1 MFNALQDKLEALFG
15 DLARKGVLTEA
26 DVDRAM
32 RELRLAL
39 LDADVQFG
47 VVKDLVARVKAR
59 AVGAEVMR
67 SLTPAQQVVTIVY
80 DELVTTLGKAAPL
93 DIGRGDPPVILMAG
107 LQGAGKTTTAAKL
120 ALHLRKKGKRPLLV
134 ACDTRR
140 PAAIEQLQSLG
151 KQLDIAVYSEGTA
164 PRPPDIAQR
173 ALGAAMR
180 GAHDVVIVDTSG
192 RLQIDAPL
200 MDELVEIQARVK
212 PTETL
217 LVLDAMT
224 GQEAVNVATA
234 FHDRLALTGLILT
247 KVDGD
252 ARGGAALSVR
262 AVTGVPIKFLGAGE
276 KAIALE
282 PFEPE
287 RLAGRILGRGDLA
300 SLLERAAEHVDAD
313 EAERMGRK
321 LQKGKLDLQDF
332 LTQMQ
337 QLKRMGPLRE
347 IMGLIPGLGRA
358 MKQMPA
364 EVDDGALKRVEAIIL
379 SMTPRERRTPDV
391 LNGSRRR
398 RIAAGSGTT
407 VPEVNDLL
415 RNFKSM
421 QTMMKQLSSG
431 RMKLP
436 PGLLGN

>member
-1 MFNALQDKLEALFG
+1 MFQALQDKLEALFG

-39 LDADVQFG
+39 LDADVHFG

-80 DELVTTLGKAAPL
+80 DELVATLGAAAPL
-93 DIGRGDPPVILMAG
+93 DIGRGDPPVIVMAG

-120 ALHLRKKGKRPLLV
+120 ALALRKRGKRPLLV

-140 PAAIEQLQSLG
+140 PAAIAQLEALG
-151 KQLDIAVYSEGTA
+151 KQLDIAVYSEGSEPA
-164 PRPPDIAQR
+164 PPDIAQR
-173 ALGAAMR
+173 ALAAAVR

-192 RLQIDAPL
+192 RLQIDTAL
-200 MDELVEIQARVK
+200 MDELAEIQARVR
-212 PTETL
+212 PSETL
-217 LVLDAMT
+217 LVVDAMT

-234 FHDRLALTGLILT
+234 FHERLALTGLVLT

-262 AVTGVPIKFLGAGE
+262 AVTGVPIKFLGVGE
-276 KAIALE
+276 KAVALE
-282 PFEPE
+282 PFAPE

-300 SLLERAAEHVDAD
+300 SLLERAAETVDAA

-321 LQKGKLDLQDF
+321 LQKGQLDLQDF

-358 MKQMPA
+358 MKQLPA
-364 EVDDGALKRVEAIIL
+364 DVDDGALKRVEAIIL
-379 SMTPRERRTPDV
+379 SMTPRERRKPDV

-398 RIAAGSGTT
+398 RIAAGSGTS
-407 VPEVNDLL
+407 VQEVNDLL

-436 PGLLGN
+436 PGLLGT